1 MATPTNNNAL
11 PRIATATEASRIL
24 AEDSNKIMQGVSD
37 SFGGLQK
44 TLQELAEGIK
54 TQQKLG
60 GLNDGEKSSGG
71 LFGGLFRRRGGDAG
85 GDAKATE
92 EKTSILSGI
101 VAGIGGFVGALLSP
115 LTLIKKMF
123 GSILR
128 LVGKAGPI
136 GLLIGGAIAI
146 FNDITENENFKSTM
160 ESLNNAWSRI
170 TDTFSSI
177 KEKFTTGEG
186 LSEGM
191 KTTVGFLI
199 DAFSKIKTF
208 FQDFLLGS
216 VEVLANTVAA
226 VLEGFDILLSEGFV
240 GGFSTIWENI
250 KTAIVPLLASLKDG
264 VIEYFNKWLG
274 PESYL
279 FTSISTFIYNLWTG
293 MKTKF
298 GEAIDAISA
307 TWTSMKESVSTA
319 ITTTIDVVKT
329 TITDLWNGITT
340 TISTMWTNLTTS
352 VTTAVTSAITFIKDM
367 FAWGGNLVTEG
378 WTNLT
383 TYVSETWTSVKTW
396 FTGLLSWASETI
408 VGAWTSLTDFVSGKW
423 IRVKA
428 WFTNLLMFTSTA
440 ITDAWSG
447 LTEFVQEKWTAVK
460 EWFTGLLSWAS
471 DTAAEGWTNLTDFVS
486 GVWTNVK
493 TWFTDKLTWVAN
505 TAEEGGNFIS
515 NLVKDAW
522 QSVKD
527 WFMDSLSNVKEK
539 LPTIEDIKGAL
550 IATLPSWMV
559 PDAYK
564 TSAMIAEETRSQIN
578 DLEKAIADN
587 SFRSVGFSSEDEKQE
602 LAMLRTKLLEL
613 EQEQE
618 RQKGNQGTV
627 IVNNTTAASGGNS
640 SAQNA
645 NIYLGGKM
653 GEFGLRPDVPGGF

>member
-1 MATPTNNNAL
+1 MATATNQNAL
-11 PRIATATEASRIL
+11 PRIAAATEASRIL

-37 SFGGLQK
+37 SFSGLQK
-44 TLQELAEGIK
+44 TLQELAESIK
-54 TQQKLG
+54 TGNKLG
-60 GLNDGEKSSGG
+60 GLQDDKKSSGG
-71 LFGGLFRRRGGDAG
+71 FFGGLFKRRGGDAG
-85 GDAKATE
+85 GDAKAAE
-92 EKTSILSGI
+92 EKSGILSGI

-123 GSILR
+123 GTILR
-128 LVGKAGPI
+128 LVSKAGPI

-160 ESLNNAWSRI
+160 ESLNNAWGRI

-177 KEKFTTGEG
+177 KQKFTTGEG
-186 LSEGM
+186 MSEGM
-191 KTTVGFLI
+191 KTTVSALI
-199 DAFSKIKTF
+199 DTF
-208 FQDFLLGS
+208 NNVRINIQDFLLTGVTILADTVSGVLNAFDLMLSGEWMQGFKTLGS
-216 VEVLANTVAA
+216 SIWNGVSGMLDNLLTN
-226 VLEGFDILLSEGFV
+226 VLEMFGLDFG
-240 GGFSTIWENI
+240 ENGSFF
-250 KTAIVPLLASLKDG
+250 AS
-264 VIEYFNKWLG
+264 V
-274 PESYL
+274 
-279 FTSISTFIYNLWTG
+279 STFVTNLWTG

-298 GEAIDAISA
+298 KQAIDSISD

-319 ITTTIDVVKT
+319 ITTAITTVQT

-352 VTTAVTSAITFIKDM
+352 VTTAVTSVITFVKDM

-383 TYVSETWTSVKTW
+383 TYVSETWTSVKDW
-396 FTGLLSWASETI
+396 FTGLLSWASDTI
-408 VGAWTSLTDFVSGKW
+408 VDTWTSLTDFVSNKW
-423 IRVKA
+423 IQVKS
-428 WFTNLLMFTSTA
+428 WFTNLLLFTATA

-460 EWFTGLLSWAS
+460 TWFTGLLSWAS
-471 DTAAEGWTNLTDFVS
+471 DTAAEGWTTLTDFVS

-493 TWFTDKLTWVAN
+493 TWFTDKLTWIAD

-527 WFMDSLSNVKEK
+527 WFMNSLSNVKEK

-564 TSAMIAEETRSQIN
+564 TSAMIAEETRSQIS

-587 SFRSVGFSSEDEKQE
+587 SFSSVGFSSEDEKRE

-613 EQEQE
+613 EQA
-618 RQKGNQGTV
+618 QKEEKEGTV
-627 IVNNTTAASGGNS
+627 VMDNRTFVGGSTNS
-640 SAQNA
+640 SQQQTIAFGQ
-645 NIYLGGKM
+645 GGQ
-653 GEFGLRPDVPGGF
+653 GALRLPHAM

>member
-1 MATPTNNNAL
+1 MATATNNNAL
-11 PRIATATEASRIL
+11 PRIATATEAARIL

-37 SFGGLQK
+37 SFSGLQK
-44 TLQELAEGIK
+44 TLQELAEGVK

-60 GLNDGEKSSGG
+60 GLNDNEKSSGG

-101 VAGIGGFVGALLSP
+101 VGGIGGFVGSLLSP

-123 GSILR
+123 GTILR
-128 LVGKAGPI
+128 LVSRAGPI
-136 GLLIGGAIAI
+136 GLLVAGAIAVLH
-146 FNDITENENFKSTM
+146 DITENENFKSTM

-186 LSEGM
+186 MSEGM
-191 KTTVGFLI
+191 KTTVASLI
-199 DAFSKIKTF
+199 DTF
-208 FQDFLLGS
+208 NNVRINIQDFLLTGVTIFADTVSGVLDAFDLMLSGEWMQGFKTLGS
-216 VEVLANTVAA
+216 SIWNGVSGMLDNLLTN
-226 VLEGFDILLSEGFV
+226 VLEMFGIDFG
-240 GGFSTIWENI
+240 ENGS
-250 KTAIVPLLASLKDG
+250 LFAS
-264 VIEYFNKWLG
+264 V
-274 PESYL
+274 
-279 FTSISTFIYNLWTG
+279 STFVTNLWTG

-298 GEAIDAISA
+298 GEAIDAIAS

-319 ITTTIDVVKT
+319 ITTAIDVVKT

-352 VTTAVTSAITFIKDM
+352 VTTAVTSVITFIKDM
-367 FAWGGNLVTEG
+367 FAWYGNLVTKG

-383 TYVSETWTSVKTW
+383 TYVSETWTSVKAW

-408 VGAWTSLTDFVSGKW
+408 VGTWTSLTDFVSDKW

-447 LTEFVQEKWTAVK
+447 LTEFVQGKWTAVK

-486 GVWTNVK
+486 GVWANVK
-493 TWFTDKLTWVAN
+493 TWFTDKLTWVAD

-515 NLVKDAW
+515 NLVRDAW

-527 WFMDSLSNVKEK
+527 WFMNSLSNVKEN
-539 LPTIEDIKGAL
+539 LPTIEDIKGTL

-564 TSAMIAEETRSQIN
+564 TSAMIAEETRSQIG

-587 SFRSVGFSSEDEKQE
+587 SFRSVGFSSEDEKRE
-602 LAMLRTKLLEL
+602 LTMLRAKLLEL
-613 EQEQE
+613 EQEQAK
-618 RQKGNQGTV
+618 QKDSQGTV
-627 IVNNTTAASGGNS
+627 VINNTAASGGNS

-645 NIYLGGKM
+645 NIYFGGRM
-653 GEFGLRPDVPGGF
+653 GEFGLRPDVASGF

>member
-1 MATPTNNNAL
+1 MATATNSNAL

-24 AEDSNKIMQGVSD
+24 VEDGNKIMQGVSD
-37 SFGGLQK
+37 SFSGLQK
-44 TLQELAEGIK
+44 TLQELAEGIR
-54 TQQKLG
+54 TQQKLS
-60 GLNDGEKSSGG
+60 GLNDDKKSGGG

-92 EKTSILSGI
+92 EKTTFLSGI

-123 GSILR
+123 GTILR
-128 LVGKAGPI
+128 LVSKAGPI

-186 LSEGM
+186 MSEGM
-191 KTTVGFLI
+191 KTTVASLI
-199 DAFSKIKTF
+199 DTF
-208 FQDFLLGS
+208 NNVRINIQDFLLTGVTILADTVSGVLDAFDLMLSGEWMQGFKTLGS
-216 VEVLANTVAA
+216 SIWNGVSGMLDNLLTN
-226 VLEGFDILLSEGFV
+226 VLEMFGVDFGENGSL
-240 GGFSTIWENI
+240 FSS
-250 KTAIVPLLASLKDG
+250 V
-264 VIEYFNKWLG
+264 
-274 PESYL
+274 
-279 FTSISTFIYNLWTG
+279 STFVTNLWTG

-298 GEAIDAISA
+298 GEAVDSIAA

-319 ITTTIDVVKT
+319 ITTAITTVQT

-352 VTTAVTSAITFIKDM
+352 VTTAVTSVITFIKDM
-367 FAWGGNLVTEG
+367 FAWGGDLITEG

-383 TYVSETWTSVKTW
+383 TFVMDKWTAVKDWFTGLWEWIKPGGIADQWLIGVVTGAWTSVKDW
-396 FTGLLSWASETI
+396 FTGLLSWASE
-408 VGAWTSLTDFVSGKW
+408 GLSAGWTNLTDFVLGKW
-423 IRVKA
+423 TRIQV
-428 WFTNLLMFTSTA
+428 WFSNLLMFTSTA

-447 LTEFVQEKWTAVK
+447 LTEFVQGKWTDIKA
-460 EWFTGLLSWAS
+460 
-471 DTAAEGWTNLTDFVS
+471 
-486 GVWTNVK
+486 
-493 TWFTDKLTWVAN
+493 WFTDKLTWVAD

-527 WFMDSLSNVKEK
+527 WFLNSLSNVKEK

-564 TSAMIAEETRSQIN
+564 TSAMIAEETRADIA

-587 SFRSVGFSSEDEKQE
+587 SFRSVGFSSEDEKKE

-613 EQEQE
+613 EQEQA
-618 RQKGNQGTV
+618 RQKGTQGTV
-627 IVNNTTAASGGNS
+627 VINNTAASGGNS

-645 NIYLGGKM
+645 NIYLGGRM
-653 GEFGLRPDVPGGF
+653 GEFGLRPDVAGGF